1 MGLNPGTKYWIYIFN
16 IHLVEKKL
24 CLFVKTQINEKDAGN
39 GHFKEI
45 VQRNNDNVNLFNRLN
60 GICLSVR
67 SADIVKLRAVSF
79 SFNLKTIS
87 LNICAAEERI
97 FMYF

>member
-1 MGLNPGTKYWIYIFN
+1 MGLNPGTKYWIDIFN